1 MTMTTMTNM
10 TTTTPIPTAPLP
22 TPTPTVQRLRQ
33 LTQFVRTPKGSVLI
47 ALALLAVVAG
57 VGTRQGDGLL
67 PVLGMMLGAALL
79 DVTLGRVMRHAWF
92 FPSGALVT
100 GLIVA
105 LVLDPHERWYILAGA
120 VGIAVASKY
129 LVRARRGHIFN
140 PATLGLVAV
149 SLLFGS
155 EQSWWGALPDLAV
168 PVLLAL
174 FLAGY
179 VIGDRVNKL
188 PTVLVF
194 AGTYVVIC
202 TAVAL
207 LGQPA
212 RVAEM
217 FRPPYIN
224 AMLFFAFF
232 MLTDPPTS
240 PSRYRDQI
248 WYGLIVGIVSI
259 AVYLAF
265 GGLTYL
271 LIGLLV
277 GNVWEAARR
286 TAAGRTRKAIPAI

>member
-1 MTMTTMTNM
+1 M
-10 TTTTPIPTAPLP
+10 TTTTTPPPAPIRTTPSTAP
-22 TPTPTVQRLRQ
+22 TSQRLRP
-33 LTQFVRTPKGSVLI
+33 LTQFARTPKGSVLI

-57 VGTRQGDGLL
+57 VGTRQAEALV
-67 PVLGMMLGAALL
+67 PMLGIMCGAALL
-79 DVTLGRVMRHAWF
+79 DVALGRIVRHAWF

-105 LVLDPHERWYILAGA
+105 LVLDPHERWYVSAAA
-120 VGIAVASKY
+120 VAIAVASKY
-129 LVRARRGHIFN
+129 FVRARRGHIFN
-140 PATLGLVAV
+140 PAALGLMAV
-149 SLLFGS
+149 SLLFAS

-174 FLAGY
+174 FVAGY

-194 AGTYVVIC
+194 AGTYVAIC

-217 FRPPYIN
+217 FRAPYVN

-248 WYGLIVGIVSI
+248 WYGLIVGVVSV
-259 AVYLAF
+259 AVYLVF

-271 LIGLLV
+271 LVGLLV
-277 GNVWEAARR
+277 GNIWEAARR
-286 TAAGRTRKAIPAI
+286 TAAGRVRKAVPAT

>member
-1 MTMTTMTNM
+1 MTMTTMT
-10 TTTTPIPTAPLP
+10 TTAPISTSPAAPPIAP
-22 TPTPTVQRLRQ
+22 TPQRLQQ

-57 VGTRQGDGLL
+57 VGTRQGDVLL
-67 PVLGMMLGAALL
+67 PVLGITLGAALL
-79 DVTLGRVMRHAWF
+79 DVALGRIVRHAWF

-105 LVLDPHERWYILAGA
+105 LVLDPHERWYVSACAVAVA
-120 VGIAVASKY
+120 VGSKY
-129 LVRARRGHIFN
+129 LLRARRGHVFN
-140 PATLGLVAV
+140 PATLGLVTV
-149 SLLFGS
+149 SLLFAS

-174 FLAGY
+174 FVAGY

-188 PTVLVF
+188 PTVLMF

-217 FRPPYIN
+217 FRPPYVN

-248 WYGLIVGIVSI
+248 WYGLIVGIVSV

-277 GNVWEAARR
+277 GNIWEAARR
-286 TAAGRTRKAIPAI
+286 TAAGRTRKAIPAM